1 MYSEFDK
8 RMKGY
13 ENIYNKKMI
22 PLVPILVRV
31 DGKSFHTWTKGLE
44 KPFDND
50 LIKCMKDTT
59 HDLMLETSAL
69 FGYTQS
75 DEISL
80 LFYSDRVDSQV
91 FFNGKVNKLNSV
103 LASMTTAIFNYL
115 KSFYEFLEYKDFALF
130 DCRCWQM
137 PKEEVANYF
146 IWRERDAVRN
156 SINSVGQANFSHK
169 ELQGKSSKEIQEMLF
184 QEKGINWNDF
194 NLNEKRGTY
203 LQKSKSI
210 ISYLQKDIDKL
221 PQKHNARKDPNFK
234 KEITQFRELEFK
246 TLLSLE
252 NKDEVIF
259 NGANPKQKENNHT
272 HPET

>member
-103 LASMTTAIFNYL
+103 LASMTTAIFNNI
-115 KSFYEFLEYKDFALF
+115 KSYDEFLANKPFALF

-221 PQKHNARKDPNFK
+221 PSKHNARKDPNFK